1 MKIVK
6 VDMESKKLAEVPFGA
21 GLKEIAFH
29 GTAAYAVQTH
39 YFGGTVFVSV
49 TGTTVLNRTKGE
61 VLDCCVSTS
70 NEKVSSVND
79 VESVTDLKS
88 FNLIWPHENPDDEPD
103 TEKVISNLT
112 ETLGFNIWDLVNDV
126 YFELREAAIEDASEE
141 TV

>member
-6 VDMESKKLAEVPFGA
+6 VDMESKTLAEVPFGA

-29 GTAAYAVQTH
+29 GTAAYAVHTH

-49 TGTTVLNRTKGE
+49 TGTTRLSRTNGE
-61 VLDCCVSTS
+61 ILDCCVSTS

-88 FNLIWPHENPDDEPD
+88 FNLIWPHENPADEPD
-103 TEKVISNLT
+103 TEKFISNLT

-126 YFELREAAIEDASEE
+126 YFELREAAIKDTSEV